1 MLLLAPLLVACS
13 RPPDAPK
20 ELDDLVG
27 YMFAHTMDEDDDY
40 LAVGA
45 DNLAAW
51 MDARLEETLDGYAV
65 NNLTQESLDA
75 LDDQDRTSEGLL
87 GAAVGHASDHLPW
100 ELAYGVAVYY
110 PTERNPDRALA
121 YERTEE
127 TDRDCF
133 VEETCP
139 TYVFHAVT
147 TTSLP
152 LGIETVTHI
161 VQQMR
166 WFEMSDGTPAFVQAN
181 FMVGPAEVNVDWLE
195 VIANY
200 YVWVSLPHEGG
211 SRNMYATWADTRISG
226 SSVPESLG
234 INLAIDTMQADAE
247 ALDLWM
253 DENPARR

>member
-1 MLLLAPLLVACS
+1 MLVLALLAACS

-27 YMFAHTMDEDDDY
+27 FMFAHTMDEENDY
-40 LAVGA
+40 LAVGG

-51 MDARLEETLDGYAV
+51 MDTRLEETLDGYAV

-75 LDDQDRTSEGLL
+75 LDDQERTSIGLL
-87 GAAVGHASDHLPW
+87 GAAVGHASDHTPW
-100 ELAYGVAVYY
+100 ELAYGVATYF
-110 PTERNPDRALA
+110 PTERNPDRALT
-121 YERTEE
+121 YERPEE

-133 VEETCP
+133 LEETCS
-139 TYVFHAVT
+139 TYVFHALT
-147 TTSLP
+147 TTALP
-152 LGIETVTHI
+152 LGIETDTHI

-166 WFEMSDGTPAFVQAN
+166 WFEMADGSPAFVEAN

-200 YVWVSLPHEGG
+200 YVWVSLPEGTG

-226 SSVPESLG
+226 SAVPESLG
-234 INLAIDTMQADAE
+234 INLAIDTMQADAV
-247 ALDLWM
+247 ALDAWM
-253 DENPARR
+253 DAHPADR